1 MPEMIRKLQD
11 VRVGDIFLGPIG
23 GLVGLGVGLGEF
35 LVDGGFRVG
44 TVDVRHAGIVVTA
57 RPGTRYDDP
66 AYPDGITDTFELA
79 QAMPR
84 GAEITTMTYAK
95 HWTDRSL
102 FARLP
107 EDYPGQALD
116 AAAVARLMVQEKV
129 AYSFASYPAL
139 ALRRWTGGWPW
150 LDQWIDRTRP
160 SVPFAFPSGAWADD
174 PPAQFQ
180 NLPVEAICSVF
191 VDQAWTLAGKQVMPE
206 GTPSQV
212 VTPSSLA
219 RALIQT
225 DGVILGW
232 SVSHPFTPE
241 L

>member
-1 MPEMIRKLQD
+1 MPEAIRRLQD

-23 GLVGLGVGLGEF
+23 GGVGLGVGIGEF

-44 TVDVRHAGIVVTA
+44 TVDVRHAGIVV
-57 RPGTRYDDP
+57 GTMAKWP
-66 AYPDGITDTFELA
+66 MPLLA

-84 GAEITTMTYAK
+84 GAETTAMTYDQ
-95 HWTDRSL
+95 HWTDRCL

-107 EDYPGQALD
+107 ENYAGQAGD
-116 AAAVARLMVQEKV
+116 AAAVARAMVRAEV

-139 ALRRWTGGWPW
+139 ALRRWTGGWPS
-150 LDQWIDRTRP
+150 LDRWIDRRQDSDLHLP
-160 SVPFAFPSGAWADD
+160 SDIDRIVRI
-174 PPAQFQ
+174 
-180 NLPVEAICSVF
+180 PVEAICSVL

-219 RALIQT
+219 KALLQT

-232 SVSHPFTPE
+232 PGRYPFTPE